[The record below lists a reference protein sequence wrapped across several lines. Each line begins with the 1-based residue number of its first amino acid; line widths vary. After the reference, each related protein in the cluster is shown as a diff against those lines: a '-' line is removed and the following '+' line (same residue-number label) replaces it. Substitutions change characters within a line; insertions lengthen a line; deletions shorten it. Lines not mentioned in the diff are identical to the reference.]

1 MRTCEQILIGILYI
15 YTQSNCAEVTCFL
28 FKNLF
33 FSRTNF
39 KVGKSTFS
47 LNKRVRNKL
56 CGGEIPRWNAHTLS
70 FKTLSHFLL
79 FISRLENIPPNYKKM
94 EEN

>member
-1 MRTCEQILIGILYI
+1 MRTCEYILIGILYI

-28 FKNLF
+28 SKNLF

-39 KVGKSTFS
+39 KRGKSTFS

-79 FISRLENIPPNYKKM
+79 FIFRLENILPNYKKM